1 MTDPP
6 SRAGDLLAHVPEG
19 PVPSSQQGE
28 RVLDLVRV
36 MARLRG
42 PGGCPWD
49 AEQTHQTLARHL
61 LEETH
66 ELLEAIDADDDDAMR
81 DELGDVLLQVVFHAQ
96 MAADDGRWDVDDV
109 AEGLVA
115 KLVYRHPHVFG
126 QVEVAGAE
134 EVLVNWEKLKVAEA
148 GQRAAVDDDIPASL
162 PSLARAAK
170 VQRRAAGWGFEWRSV
185 DAAVEAL
192 REEVEELATATDPA
206 DAEDEVGD
214 VLFATVPSRGSSAST
229 PRAHCA
235 APCAPSPIGTSGS
248 SRSPPSG
255 ASTSR
260 APTSPS
266 CGHCS
271 VRLGRRVRHRT
282 GPTRGDIDAA
292 RARIAPHVR
301 GTPVLGVSPDTFGV
315 GVPLVLKLELL
326 QVTGSFKPRGAFN
339 RMLTAE
345 VGSAGVVAASGGNF
359 GLAVGHAAR
368 ALGHRAEIFVPST
381 SPGAKID
388 KVRATG
394 ADVRVIEG
402 YYDDASAAATE
413 RAAETGSAW
422 MHPFDQPEVV
432 AGQGTIGAEL
442 TEQVPGIDSVLVAVG
457 GGGLIAGIASWFAGN
472 GVRVVGVEPA
482 TSRCL
487 QASLDAG
494 EPVDVTVSGRA
505 ADSLGTR
512 RVGDIAFAVASAGL
526 RRACRARG
534 RRLDPRGA
542 ARALAGAPPVRRARR
557 SGGARGPVG
566 RCVRS
571 RGRASGSWCWSAGR
585 TAIRVT

>member
-1 MTDPP
+1 M
-6 SRAGDLLAHVPEG
+6 
-19 PVPSSQQGE
+19 
-28 RVLDLVRV
+28 
-36 MARLRG
+36 
-42 PGGCPWD
+42 
-49 AEQTHQTLARHL
+49 
-61 LEETH
+61 
-66 ELLEAIDADDDDAMR
+66 
-81 DELGDVLLQVVFHAQ
+81 
-96 MAADDGRWDVDDV
+96 
-109 AEGLVA
+109 
-115 KLVYRHPHVFG
+115 
-126 QVEVAGAE
+126 
-134 EVLVNWEKLKVAEA
+134 
-148 GQRAAVDDDIPASL
+148 
-162 PSLARAAK
+162 
-170 VQRRAAGWGFEWRSV
+170 
-185 DAAVEAL
+185 
-192 REEVEELATATDPA
+192 
-206 DAEDEVGD
+206 
-214 VLFATVPSRGSSAST
+214 
-229 PRAHCA
+229 
-235 APCAPSPIGTSGS
+235 
-248 SRSPPSG
+248 
-255 ASTSR
+255 
-260 APTSPS
+260 
-266 CGHCS
+266 
-271 VRLGRRVRHRT
+271 RHRT
-282 GPTRGDIDAA
+282 GPTKGDIDAA

-301 GTPVLGVSPDTFGV
+301 GTPVLDVSPGTFGV

-381 SPGAKID
+381 SPGAKIE

-457 GGGLIAGIASWFAGN
+457 GGGLIAGIASWFADG
-472 GVRVVGVEPA
+472 GVRVVGVEPT

-494 EPVDVTVSGRA
+494 EPVDVPVSGRA

-526 RRACRARG
+526 VERVVLVDDHSILEAQRSLWREFHLFAEPGGAAALAALSAGAYVPAAGERIVVLVCG
-534 RRLDPRGA
+534 TNGDPRD
-542 ARALAGAPPVRRARR
+542 VID
-557 SGGARGPVG
+557 
-566 RCVRS
+566 
-571 RGRASGSWCWSAGR
+571 AS
-585 TAIRVT
+585 VPD